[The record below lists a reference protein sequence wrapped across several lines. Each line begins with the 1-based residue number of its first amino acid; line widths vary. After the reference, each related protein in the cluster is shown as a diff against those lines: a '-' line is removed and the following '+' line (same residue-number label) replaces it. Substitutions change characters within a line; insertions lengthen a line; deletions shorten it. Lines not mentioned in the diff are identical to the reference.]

1 MGNELRNLK
10 EHGGATLQEL
20 QQYLAAMKGKNTKEM
35 LGSLA
40 ESGLVRATVQAFI
53 GCLLIMALFTV
64 GPFFMSGALNA
75 GSGATTT
82 GSPAGSG
89 KPAATLGESASQNS
103 AKSGSGD
110 ADRNADPTSAAGKTA
125 TGKAGGKS
133 GSDPAANL
141 EKAAKVLGIDET
153 KSADP
158 KSNPREKDIDSLLD
172 KIK

>member
-1 MGNELRNLK
+1 MSNELRNLK

-20 QQYLAAMKGKNTKEM
+20 QQYLATMKGKSTQEM

-40 ESGLVRATVQAFI
+40 ESGLMRATVQAFL
-53 GCLLIMALFTV
+53 GCLLFMGLFTA
-64 GPFFMSGALNA
+64 GPYFLN
-75 GSGATTT
+75 
-82 GSPAGSG
+82 
-89 KPAATLGESASQNS
+89 
-103 AKSGSGD
+103 
-110 ADRNADPTSAAGKTA
+110 TA
-125 TGKAGGKS
+125 TGTATGGSTSTGPADATKPATPTKEATANNATTAAAENEKQAATADATKS
-133 GSDPAANL
+133 GANPAANL

>member
-20 QQYLAAMKGKNTKEM
+20 QQYLATMKGKNTKEM

-53 GCLLIMALFTV
+53 GCLLIMALFTA
-64 GPFFMSGALNA
+64 GPFFMSGAMQA
-75 GSGATTT
+75 GTGATAT
-82 GSPAGSG
+82 GTPAASG
-89 KPAATLGESASQNS
+89 KAAAPPGDSTLPNT

-110 ADRNADPTSAAGKTA
+110 AEGNAEAASAAGKTA
-125 TGKAGGKS
+125 TGKAGGKT
-133 GSDPAANL
+133 GNDPAANL
-141 EKAAKVLGIDET
+141 EKAARVLGIDET

>member
-20 QQYLAAMKGKNTKEM
+20 QQYLAALKGKNTKEM

-40 ESGLVRATVQAFI
+40 ESGLVRATVQAFV
-53 GCLLIMALFTV
+53 GCVLIMALFTV
-64 GPFFMSGALNA
+64 GPFFIGGGMNGETGATVSGASA
-75 GSGATTT
+75 A
-82 GSPAGSG
+82 SG
-89 KPAATLGESASQNS
+89 KPATPPGDSTSPNA

-110 ADRNADPTSAAGKTA
+110 ADIKADATTASGQTA

-133 GSDPAANL
+133 GSDPAVNL